1 MQRHQMQISAM
12 RTTVGYGECRDCVA
26 QEMRAEPSVDGR
38 GGLLMRRIHNL
49 TSFGPV
55 FWAGAALPPAD
66 ERYPL
71 LHKYPLYTEMDK
83 VAKADA
89 LEYLSSLVNETVQTG
104 TTPEGK
110 TMTFNERSLYSLPGD
125 SSSLVLLLRQN
136 SGSAGVPKLWASRC
150 TLPRA
155 DNTPVPDVPQQGT
168 FSCRSGTGG
177 FEYEIP
183 SRRRLS
189 AIASDASR
197 ECNWSKPVATNMD
210 DAPSRTWC
218 DCRLPCSG
226 IAFRRVCFAQWR
238 TSSRRYRRWAYRQP
252 RRSWAR
258 SSDVPYRARRSAL
271 R

>member
-1 MQRHQMQISAM
+1 
-12 RTTVGYGECRDCVA
+12 
-26 QEMRAEPSVDGR
+26 MRAEPSVDGR

-136 SGSAGVPKLWASRC
+136 SGSAGVPRAHCQPKSAGIRDALSRC
-150 TLPRA
+150 TYDVCTR
-155 DNTPVPDVPQQGT
+155 NT
-168 FSCRSGTGG
+168 FKRIS
-177 FEYEIP
+177 
-183 SRRRLS
+183 
-189 AIASDASR
+189 
-197 ECNWSKPVATNMD
+197 
-210 DAPSRTWC
+210 
-218 DCRLPCSG
+218 
-226 IAFRRVCFAQWR
+226 
-238 TSSRRYRRWAYRQP
+238 
-252 RRSWAR
+252 
-258 SSDVPYRARRSAL
+258 
-271 R
+271 